1 MNGVL
6 SGWMGGDLWWQV
18 LLLVVVLLVV
28 GVLLRRLYAPASSE
42 PLVGMPVAV
51 TPGTSVAV
59 PKGYSPVNVGNDASA
74 RPWESLAEVSV
85 VPAEWSARP
94 APDGFDVEAFLKVSK
109 TNFMNLQKAWD
120 SADIQ
125 SLSAMMTEAMLADI
139 QSQLSER
146 QKTGAGAGR
155 SDVVML
161 NAQLLDIEEQEHAH
175 LASVEFSGVIREDA
189 AGPSPFREIWTITRP
204 RSGGGDWLV
213 SGVQALQ

>member
-1 MNGVL
+1 MNAVE
-6 SGWMGGDLWWQV
+6 SGWMGSGLWWAVSLAV
-18 LLLVVVLLVV
+18 LVLLVA
-28 GVLLRRLYAPASSE
+28 GLLWRRRSAAAPTKTAADAPAA
-42 PLVGMPVAV
+42 VA
-51 TPGTSVAV
+51 PGVSVAV

-74 RPWESLAEVSV
+74 RPWESLAEVPV
-85 VPAEWSARP
+85 APADAFARP
-94 APDGFDVEAFLKVSK
+94 APEGFDVEAFLKVSK
-109 TNFMNLQKAWD
+109 ANFMNLQRAWD
-120 SADIQ
+120 SADVA

-146 QKTGAGAGR
+146 QKTGAGGSR

-161 NAQLLDIEEQEHAH
+161 DAQLLDIEEQEHAH

-204 RSGGGDWLV
+204 RSGGSGWLV

>member
-1 MNGVL
+1 MNGVV
-6 SGWMGGDLWWQV
+6 SGWMGGGLWWLAV
-18 LLLVVVLLVV
+18 LALLVVALLWWWRRPAAAPTKTAADAQAAVAP
-28 GVLLRRLYAPASSE
+28 GV
-42 PLVGMPVAV
+42 
-51 TPGTSVAV
+51 SVAV

-74 RPWESLAEVSV
+74 RPWESLAEVPV

-94 APDGFDVEAFLKVSK
+94 APEGFDVEAFLKVSK

-146 QKTGAGAGR
+146 QKTGAGGSR

-161 NAQLLDIEEQEHAH
+161 DAQLLDIEEQEHAH
-175 LASVEFSGVIREDA
+175 LASVEFSGVIREDT

-204 RSGGGDWLV
+204 RSGGSGWLV